1 MSGYGIPGSRVE
13 QTSLS
18 RWLTSGDDKADTW
31 WTASLKYLRTPNNPG
46 IAWSKAYQPSVVCTE
61 MMNGSMDP
69 VFHWLDLAQ
78 TSS

>member
-1 MSGYGIPGSRVE
+1 LVDGF
-13 QTSLS
+13 
-18 RWLTSGDDKADTW
+18 
-31 WTASLKYLRTPNNPG
+31 LKYLRTPNNPG